1 MEIKE
6 AVEILEKDIHTEV
19 PKAAISAR
27 KHTRVVKLHL
37 EYENIYKA
45 VFSGLGRLLALRSC
59 LAGAGLAGRIGFAS
73 AAIKKR
79 SLGVNFL

>member
-1 MEIKE
+1 ML
-6 AVEILEKDIHTEV
+6 ILAHGFHLQKVRQIH
-19 PKAAISAR
+19 KASQIWY
-27 KHTRVVKLHL
+27 TRVVKLHL

-45 VFSGLGRLLALRSC
+45 VFSGMGRLLARRTWI
-59 LAGAGLAGRIGFAS
+59 AGPGLTGRLGLSS